1 MLSAVQDF
9 IANFFMW
16 LCCEKTKKT
25 LKRKEIYSIVVCN
38 ALERIQVLNSKKNLK
53 RKGNKV

>member
-9 IANFFMW
+9 IAKFFMW
-16 LCCEKTKKT
+16 LCCKKTKKT

-53 RKGNKV
+53 RKGNKL

>member
-1 MLSAVQDF
+1 MLSDVQDF

-16 LCCEKTKKT
+16 LCCKKTLKT

-38 ALERIQVLNSKKNLK
+38 ARERIQVLNSKKNLK
-53 RKGNKV
+53 RKGNKL